1 MRTHLRES
9 MLALLL
15 IGILATGCD
24 TGTKKASENSI
35 TFDSISVEKTYHLL
49 DNPDNPNCNL
59 EIKFVYPRK
68 YSDKEVL
75 KNLQRQFVSSYFGE
89 NYEQLSP
96 EEAVRKYTDDYLA
109 AYKDLEEDTR
119 LRWRNP
125 TRHRWALGSL
135 TMRCRRMI
143 SPSTKTISSAIR

>member
-89 NYEQLSP
+89 NYEQLSLLRT
-96 EEAVRKYTDDYLA
+96 RKNVLDVSFRCMLTNVWNWIKYIQEISQQQSVSNSPQLVIQSVMTS
-109 AYKDLEEDTR
+109 TR
-119 LRWRNP
+119 
-125 TRHRWALGSL
+125 
-135 TMRCRRMI
+135 
-143 SPSTKTISSAIR
+143 

>member
-96 EEAVRKYTDDYLA
+96 EEAVRKYTDVGVINISTCSEKKILKTLFRTHYIQ
-109 AYKDLEEDTR
+109 
-119 LRWRNP
+119 RNCK
-125 TRHRWALGSL
+125 GG
-135 TMRCRRMI
+135 
-143 SPSTKTISSAIR
+143 K

>member
-15 IGILATGCD
+15 IGILATVAIPERRRLPK
-24 TGTKKASENSI
+24 TVSRLILSAWK
-35 TFDSISVEKTYHLL
+35 KTYHLL

-75 KNLQRQFVSSYFGE
+75 KNLQRQFVSSYFGRE
-89 NYEQLSP
+89 L
-96 EEAVRKYTDDYLA
+96 
-109 AYKDLEEDTR
+109 
-119 LRWRNP
+119 
-125 TRHRWALGSL
+125 
-135 TMRCRRMI
+135 
-143 SPSTKTISSAIR
+143 

>member
-96 EEAVRKYTDDYLA
+96 EEAVRKYTDAIWPLIRIW
-109 AYKDLEEDTR
+109 KRITR

>member
-1 MRTHLRES
+1 MKTHLRES

-24 TGTKKASENSI
+24 TGTKKASENDI

-68 YSDKEVL
+68 YTDKEVL

-89 NYEQLSP
+89 SYELLSP
-96 EEAVRKYTDDYLA
+96 EEAVRKYTDDYLT
-109 AYKDLEEDTR
+109 AYKDLEEDYKAEVAKSDET
-119 LRWRNP
+119 P
-125 TRHRWALGSL
+125 VGSWFSYDES
-135 TMRCRRMI
+135 RRMI
-143 SPSTKTISSAIR
+143 SPSAKTISSAIR

>member
-75 KNLQRQFVSSYFGE
+75 RIYRDSSSPLIPRGGGTEIYRR
-89 NYEQLSP
+89 LSG
-96 EEAVRKYTDDYLA
+96 
-109 AYKDLEEDTR
+109 R
-119 LRWRNP
+119 L
-125 TRHRWALGSL
+125 
-135 TMRCRRMI
+135 
-143 SPSTKTISSAIR
+143 

>member
-96 EEAVRKYTDDYLA
+96 EEAVRKYTMTIWPLIRIW
-109 AYKDLEEDTR
+109 KRITR

-135 TMRCRRMI
+135 TMRCHRMI

>member
-68 YSDKEVL
+68 YSDKGFL
-75 KNLQRQFVSSYFGE
+75 RIYRDSSSPLISARIMS
-89 NYEQLSP
+89 NYPPRRRYGNIPTTIWPLI
-96 EEAVRKYTDDYLA
+96 RIWKRI
-109 AYKDLEEDTR
+109 TR

-143 SPSTKTISSAIR
+143 SPSTKTKSSAIR

>member
-96 EEAVRKYTDDYLA
+96 GGGTEIYR
-109 AYKDLEEDTR
+109 R
-119 LRWRNP
+119 LSGR
-125 TRHRWALGSL
+125 L
-135 TMRCRRMI
+135 
-143 SPSTKTISSAIR
+143 

>member
-109 AYKDLEEDTR
+109 AYMISKRITR

>member
-1 MRTHLRES
+1 M
-9 MLALLL
+9 
-15 IGILATGCD
+15 
-24 TGTKKASENSI
+24 
-35 TFDSISVEKTYHLL
+35 L

-109 AYKDLEEDTR
+109 AYKDLEEDYKAEVAKSDET
-119 LRWRNP
+119 P
-125 TRHRWALGSL
+125 VALGSL
-135 TMRCRRMI
+135 TMRWRRMI

>member
-35 TFDSISVEKTYHLL
+35 TFDSISVEKTYRDSSSPLISARIMS
-49 DNPDNPNCNL
+49 N
-59 EIKFVYPRK
+59 YPPRRRYGNIPTTIWPLIRIWK
-68 YSDKEVL
+68 
-75 KNLQRQFVSSYFGE
+75 RI
-89 NYEQLSP
+89 
-96 EEAVRKYTDDYLA
+96 
-109 AYKDLEEDTR
+109 TR

>member
-59 EIKFVYPRK
+59 EIPRGGGTEI
-68 YSDKEVL
+68 Y
-75 KNLQRQFVSSYFGE
+75 RR
-89 NYEQLSP
+89 LSG
-96 EEAVRKYTDDYLA
+96 
-109 AYKDLEEDTR
+109 R
-119 LRWRNP
+119 L
-125 TRHRWALGSL
+125 
-135 TMRCRRMI
+135 
-143 SPSTKTISSAIR
+143 

>member
-96 EEAVRKYTDDYLA
+96 EEAVL
-109 AYKDLEEDTR
+109 
-119 LRWRNP
+119 
-125 TRHRWALGSL
+125 LGG
-135 TMRCRRMI
+135 
-143 SPSTKTISSAIR
+143 

>member
-109 AYKDLEEDTR
+109 AYKDLEEDYKAEVAKSDET
-119 LRWRNP
+119 P
-125 TRHRWALGSL
+125 VGSSSL